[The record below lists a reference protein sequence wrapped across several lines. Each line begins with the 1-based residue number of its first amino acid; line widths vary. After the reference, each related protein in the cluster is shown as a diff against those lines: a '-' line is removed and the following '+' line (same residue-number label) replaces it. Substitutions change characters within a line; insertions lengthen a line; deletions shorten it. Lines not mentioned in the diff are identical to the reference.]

1 MKYCDS
7 CEVYI
12 HPGYA
17 RCPLCHK
24 DLGATEGDL
33 PYPKVAKTS
42 FEKKHLT
49 KRMKGLVALTIFVMG
64 ICVLINL
71 VLWAGVLWSLLV
83 VAPALYAWLLVAGT
97 LLSPWQK
104 GVKVLMQV
112 AGISA
117 VLVAIE
123 FISASHTWAHNYVI
137 PFLIITGIIMEI
149 YYTYENRRRWREN
162 LVYVVAAIFIG
173 FVPLAL
179 WLTGVITVWWP
190 AVICAFMAVFTLIG
204 MRLFAVKQ
212 LKHEM
217 TKRFHV

>member
-7 CEVYI
+7 CEVHV

-24 DLGATEGDL
+24 DLGPAEGEL
-33 PYPKVAKTS
+33 PYPKVVS
-42 FEKKHLT
+42 GPPEKKRLT
-49 KRMKGLVALTIFVMG
+49 RRMKGMIALTIFALG
-64 ICVLINL
+64 ICVLVNL
-71 VLWAGVLWSLLV
+71 VLWQGVLWSMLV
-83 VAPALYAWLLVAGT
+83 IAPALYAWLLVAGT
-97 LLSPWQK
+97 LLTPWQK
-104 GVKVLMQV
+104 GVKVLQQV
-112 AGISA
+112 AGVAA

-123 FISASHTWAHNYVI
+123 CITPAHAWAHNYVI
-137 PFLIITGIIMEI
+137 PFLIVSGIIMEI
-149 YYTYENRRRWREN
+149 YYTYENRIRWREN

-179 WLTGVITVWWP
+179 WLVGIITVWWP
-190 AVICAFMAVFTLIG
+190 AVICAFMAGFTLIG

>member
-1 MKYCDS
+1 MKHCDS
-7 CEVYI
+7 CEVQV

-24 DLGATEGDL
+24 ELGPAEGEL
-33 PYPKVAKTS
+33 PYPKAVS
-42 FEKKHLT
+42 GFPERKHMT
-49 KRMKGLVALTIFVMG
+49 KRMKGLVALTIFALSV
-64 ICVLINL
+64 CVIINL
-71 VLWAGVLWSLLV
+71 VLWQGVLWSLLV

-97 LLSPWQK
+97 LLTPWQK
-104 GVKVLMQV
+104 GAKVLLQV

-117 VLVAIE
+117 MLVAIE
-123 FISASHTWAHNYVI
+123 RITPAHIWAHNYVI
-137 PFLIITGIIMEI
+137 PFLIIAGLIMEI
-149 YYTYENRRRWREN
+149 FYVYDNRKRWRES
-162 LVYVVAAIFIG
+162 LLYVILAVIIG

-190 AVICAFMAVFTLIG
+190 AVICAFMAVYTLIG

-217 TKRFHV
+217 AKRFHV